1 MHFRDLTPS
10 KAERSSAAL
19 FTAARVAEH
28 SKTWNTAAEFYEAAA
43 QLWPTGFGH
52 SRAGDIHKLLRRAD
66 YCRSIAEAAGS
77 PDDKEF
83 QGYE

>member
-52 SRAGDIHKLLRRAD
+52 SRAGDIHRLLRRAD
-66 YCRSIAEAAGS
+66 LCRSMAEAK
-77 PDDKEF
+77 DELDEKEF
-83 QGYE
+83 LSCE